1 MSSPLLV
8 REILRPQGRV
18 DHDHTDKEG
27 FLSKLGNFFHFEV
40 KRSGKDA
47 PGCSHTGSRQR

>member
-8 REILRPQGRV
+8 REILRPQGRA

-27 FLSKLGNFFHFEV
+27 FLSKLGNFFHFEF
-40 KRSGKDA
+40 KRSG
-47 PGCSHTGSRQR
+47 